1 MSEKNRDSKNRWRSV
16 TIAFRMSPEEDKELD
31 HRVKLCGYRTR
42 QDYIIESVL
51 HQNITAVGNPL
62 MLVQFRRQLK
72 NIEIE
77 LKRIHSSDEMDEEL
91 LTPIRT
97 MTEILES
104 FEKERK
110 NEQR

>member
-1 MSEKNRDSKNRWRSV
+1 
-16 TIAFRMSPEEDKELD
+16 
-31 HRVKLCGYRTR
+31 
-42 QDYIIESVL
+42 
-51 HQNITAVGNPL
+51 

-72 NIEIE
+72 NIETE
-77 LKRIHSSDEMDEEL
+77 LKRINSSDEMDEEL